1 MIKSNKPVLKSKK
14 KTVRRKKSGKKIF
27 IPASSIITLCAIIVG
42 ICTALLLSSTVFES
56 GRRIGEDKKIA
67 QTSVKKQQESSI
79 NNKKNKNNNDEKSKN
94 EQKLDSKK
102 DDAKKS
108 INKVPESKNELPK
121 KNTSNV
127 PLYSNSSNSTS
138 ANSTEKK
145 VVPPQRTELE
155 NTNKSE
161 IKKNISDIPEIPI
174 AKNGARLAVIFDDGG
189 QNLSQLEKCIS
200 LPFPVTVA
208 VLPKLQYSKESA
220 QKVRASGNELILHQ
234 PMQALNL
241 NVNPGAGA
249 IKPEMSLS
257 EISSVL
263 RENIEEIGPVKGLN
277 NHEGSLISEDEARI
291 GAVLQTASELGI
303 YFLDSRTTSQSRV
316 AQAAMSMGY
325 SYYQRNIF
333 LDNTKNRSDI
343 INEIMKGLAIANKTG
358 VAIMIGHVW
367 SADVLPIVLADMYP
381 ILVQNGYKFV
391 TVSNSGALITP

>member
-42 ICTALLLSSTVFES
+42 ICTALLLFSTVFES
-56 GRRIGEDKKIA
+56 GRRIDEDKEIA

-79 NNKKNKNNNDEKSKN
+79 NNKKNKNNDEKSKN

-102 DDAKKS
+102 YDAKKS
-108 INKVPESKNELPK
+108 INKVPESKNKLPK

>member
-42 ICTALLLSSTVFES
+42 ICTALLLFSTVFES
-56 GRRIGEDKKIA
+56 GRRIDEDKKIA

-79 NNKKNKNNNDEKSKN
+79 NNKKNKNNDEKSKN

-127 PLYSNSSNSTS
+127 TLYSNSSNSTS

-145 VVPPQRTELE
+145 VVPPQKTELE